1 MAKFNLPDIPTL
13 NQEVQIGSRKLK
25 FDGRRWRAVQNVIE
39 KDDIGLTNVLNE
51 EQATKS
57 DFDAHVGNQSNPH
70 SVNKTHVGLSN
81 VDNTAD
87 ANKYVKGM
95 VDTNTNTNMVIW
107 TGTQAQ
113 YDAIVT
119 KDANTI
125 YLIEE

>member
-1 MAKFNLPDIPTL
+1 MARFNLPDIPTL
-13 NQEVQIGSRKLK
+13 NQEVEIGSRRFK
-25 FDGRRWRAVQNVIE
+25 FDGRRWRVVQNVVE

-57 DFDAHVGNQSNPH
+57 DFDAHVGNQDNPH
-70 SVNKTHVGLSN
+70 SVDKTHVGLSN

-87 ANKYVKGM
+87 ADKYVKGM